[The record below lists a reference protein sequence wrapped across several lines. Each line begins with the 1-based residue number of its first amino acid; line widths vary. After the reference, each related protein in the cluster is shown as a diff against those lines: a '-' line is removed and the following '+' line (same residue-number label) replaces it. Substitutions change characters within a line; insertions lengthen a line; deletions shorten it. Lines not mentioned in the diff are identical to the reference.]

1 MLVLVTCSVSK
12 PSFRNSK
19 KRLHGL
25 QAKPIIE
32 KGAAKELLDP
42 NISGTFVEDQFQ
54 KMVLAA
60 KHCLTRAAT
69 HRPNIREVNYTLF
82 VLCILIIP
90 KLKCWLLCYMGE
102 LGQEL
107 TFWSLFSF
115 YGQATWLDALLSWV
129 RSPHPVAPPTL
140 ALPRKGGGDF

>member
-12 PSFRNSK
+12 PSLRNSK
-19 KRLHGL
+19 KRLLGL
-25 QAKPIIE
+25 QAKPVIE

-42 NISGTFVEDQFQ
+42 NISWTFDEAQFQ

-82 VLCILIIP
+82 VLCILVIP
-90 KLKCWLLCYMGE
+90 KLKCWILCYIGE
-102 LGQEL
+102 LGQKL
-107 TFWSLFSF
+107 TFWSLFFF
-115 YGQATWLDALLSWV
+115 YIYADTQAAK
-129 RSPHPVAPPTL
+129 R
-140 ALPRKGGGDF
+140 RR